1 VTPRINDGD
10 DLLMTV
16 TMPSIEVG
24 TIGGGTV
31 LAPQG
36 AVLEM
41 LGLKGSHPTTPG
53 QNAQR
58 LARVIAASVMAGEL
72 SLLSALAAGHLV
84 RAHLVHNRSQA
95 NTPNSSRP
103 VTPGL
108 VPREAVWE
116 QRASQQTLIPPSLT
130 SSSSTASLPPYSEQ
144 K

>member
-1 VTPRINDGD
+1 
-10 DLLMTV
+10 MTV

-24 TIGGGTV
+24 TVGGGTV

-36 AVLEM
+36 AVLDI
-41 LGLKGSHPTTPG
+41 LGLRGPHLTTPG

-58 LARVIAASVMAGEL
+58 LARVISAAVMAGEL

-103 VTPGL
+103 VTPG
-108 VPREAVWE
+108 PDSPWE
-116 QRASQQTLIPPSLT
+116 QRITEKTLNLPLRPLT
-130 SSSSTASLPPYSEQ
+130 PSSSTSSLPPYSEERL
-144 K
+144 

>member
-1 VTPRINDGD
+1 
-10 DLLMTV
+10 MTV
-16 TMPSIEVG
+16 SMPSIEVG

-41 LGLKGSHPTTPG
+41 LGLKGAHPTCPG

-108 VPREAVWE
+108 VASDIVWG
-116 QRASQQTLIPPSLT
+116 QQTAEKSLGLPRQPLT
-130 SSSSTASLPPYSEQ
+130 PSSSTSSLPPYSEI
-144 K
+144 KR